1 MSSLGHQLTTSV
13 LVVGSGV
20 SGLRAAV
27 EVAEAGVAV
36 VVVTHRASEDAP
48 ASAAWDDA
56 EWSPARLGDSRQHYS
71 VETLRRSRLRAALPS
86 ERIVPYA
93 SAKPIDRVEPRGRRP
108 GRTDSTS
115 PTWPAGPQLHRV
127 LRERGRQFAIPI
139 VPHVYVTR
147 LLVDNGT
154 VFGAYGFSLVDGSRY
169 LVHAD
174 AVILATGGHTRIWR
188 HTSSRRHENTGGS
201 LRLAAEAG
209 ARLRDPDLV
218 QFHPFGLI
226 EPDHAAGMPVSD
238 SARHAG
244 GVLLNNLGE
253 RFMTRYDPERME
265 LSAQETVTRASYTEI
280 QEGRGSRSGG
290 VWLDLSHLP
299 GDTVLARLPHLHRT
313 LLELQMLDITRDPVE
328 VVPTAFSSLGGI
340 WVQAEDH
347 STDVDGL
354 FAVGE
359 AVAGSHR
366 PAEDSLSE
374 VLTHGRIAGRAAVEY
389 SATLTGPRHSPAA
402 TRAAEADVL
411 RLAAADGDRNSRALQ
426 RALRRLM
433 TEHAGA
439 VRDEAG
445 LVAGLITLD
454 EIEARTA
461 DIGVHID
468 IGGFSDLAHAY
479 DLRSAVLAAQ
489 VTLQCAQERLGSQE
503 GHHRSDRSGAA
514 PALPDAMVWSAT
526 TSLRRTPCGPS
537 RSPE

>member
-1 MSSLGHQLTTSV
+1 MSRSSWSPNGPAKTP
-13 LVVGSGV
+13 
-20 SGLRAAV
+20 
-27 EVAEAGVAV
+27 AG
-36 VVVTHRASEDAP
+36 
-48 ASAAWDDA
+48 AAWDDA
-56 EWSPARLGDSRQHYS
+56 EWALAPARLGDTGERHSADTSRQ
-71 VETLRRSRLRAALPS
+71 SRLPAALPS
-86 ERIVPYA
+86 ERIAPRA
-93 SAKPIDRVEPRGRRP
+93 AAQPIDGVEPRGRCP
-108 GRTDSTS
+108 GRPST
-115 PTWPAGPQLHRV
+115 TRLTGPDLHRA
-127 LRERGRQFAIPI
+127 LRVRGRHLAIP
-139 VPHVYVTR
+139 VLPHVYVTR
-147 LLVDNGT
+147 LLVDDGT
-154 VFGAYGFSLVDGSRY
+154 VFGAYGFGLVDGSRY

-188 HTSSRRHENTGGS
+188 HTSSRRHQNTGAS

-253 RFMTRYDPERME
+253 RFMTRYDAERME
-265 LSAQETVTRASYTEI
+265 LSAQEAVTRASYTEI

-328 VVPTAFSSLGGI
+328 VVPTACISLGGI
-340 WVQAEDH
+340 WVEAEDH

-359 AVAGSHR
+359 AVGGPHR
-366 PAEDSLSE
+366 PEEDSLSE

-411 RLAAADGDRNSRALQ
+411 RLVAADGDHNARALQ
-426 RALRRLM
+426 RAVRRLM
-433 TEHAGA
+433 TDHVGV

-445 LVAGLITLD
+445 LVAGLTALD
-454 EIEARTA
+454 EIEARIA

-479 DLRSAVLAAQ
+479 DLRSAVLAARA
-489 VTLQCAQERLGSQE
+489 TLQCARERLRPQDC
-503 GHHRSDRSGAA
+503 HHRSERPGAA

-526 TSLRRTPCGPS
+526 TGVRRTPLWPAPTGITEP
-537 RSPE
+537 

>member
-27 EVAEAGVAV
+27 EVAEAGVAI

-56 EWSPARLGDSRQHYS
+56 EWSPARLGDSRQHS
-71 VETLRRSRLRAALPS
+71 VETLRQSRLRAALPS

-93 SAKPIDRVEPRGRRP
+93 SAEPIDRVEPRGRRP

-127 LRERGRQFAIPI
+127 LRERGRQLAIPI

-445 LVAGLITLD
+445 LVAGLTALD

-503 GHHRSDRSGAA
+503 GHNRSDRSGAA
-514 PALPDAMVWSAT
+514 PALQDAMVWSAT
-526 TSLRRTPCGPS
+526 TSVRRTPCGPS